1 MFTSKFYPLL
11 ISNHLHTMAKRYDI
25 TLCVHAT
32 GVPRF
37 DEVTSYFIHY
47 LIYISFY
54 TYYIA
59 VLLLLTHQCSR
70 CTSHTPR
77 HWVCFTRG
85 FCLAVAI
92 SFAGSAALAEVCA
105 LLSTILVGNAA
116 ATAQRDVLGGGYNY
130 TIRLQ
135 FDRATTIR
143 RPTSRSGCCTAASIN
158 K

>member
-92 SFAGSAALAEVCA
+92 SFAGSAALAGVCA
-105 LLSTILVGNAA
+105 PLSTILVGNAA
-116 ATAQRDVLGGGYNY
+116 VKNTAQCDVLGGGYNY
-130 TIRLQ
+130 DSTAIRPRYDHSTTYVTIGLLH
-135 FDRATTIR
+135 
-143 RPTSRSGCCTAASIN
+143 CCLN